1 MIVRSELFDLNLFSN
16 LVLGNKKL
24 ISNLLGKRR

>member
-16 LVLGNKKL
+16 LFLENKKL